1 MNKIIC
7 DIPECNEFTRSELYP
22 SAVRLAES
30 MENEGAKDAIA
41 LLEKCGF
48 KVAGGMILC
57 PQHKGRYIQIQ
68 E

>member
-1 MNKIIC
+1 
-7 DIPECNEFTRSELYP
+7 
-22 SAVRLAES
+22 